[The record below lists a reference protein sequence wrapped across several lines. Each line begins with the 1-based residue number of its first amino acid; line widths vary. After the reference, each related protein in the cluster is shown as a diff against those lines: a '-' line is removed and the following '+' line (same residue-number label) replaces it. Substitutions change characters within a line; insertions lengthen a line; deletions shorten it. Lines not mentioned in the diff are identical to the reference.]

1 MDKNRLEKIKA
12 NIDFIAKK
20 TEIMLQNR
28 LILAIFMIC
37 DGACFVINPT
47 SKIEFVARSIAFCV
61 IIASGAIIINNVK
74 SEHKDKKILLIAITV
89 LLLGIIVIIFPKLFA
104 MNIRILLAFF
114 IILNGLINIFNII
127 KLDKVSSYISKAE
140 EELKEK
146 FEDDGTDKDYNRDA
160 IIKEVEKVINPVNNF
175 IKKTNQNSI
184 LYFILNIISIV
195 LGLFLFTNQNI
206 TLIVCGVILIFTGL
220 SDMIMYLKSNKSSK
234 TNEKK

>member
-1 MDKNRLEKIKA
+1 
-12 NIDFIAKK
+12 
-20 TEIMLQNR
+20 
-28 LILAIFMIC
+28 
-37 DGACFVINPT
+37 
-47 SKIEFVARSIAFCV
+47 
-61 IIASGAIIINNVK
+61 
-74 SEHKDKKILLIAITV
+74 
-89 LLLGIIVIIFPKLFA
+89 

-175 IKKTNQNSI
+175 IKKTNENSI